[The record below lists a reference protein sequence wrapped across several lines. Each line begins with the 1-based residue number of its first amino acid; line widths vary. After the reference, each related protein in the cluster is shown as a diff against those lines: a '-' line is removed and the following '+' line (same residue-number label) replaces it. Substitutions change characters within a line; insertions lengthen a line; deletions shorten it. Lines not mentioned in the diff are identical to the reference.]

1 MKRNLSASFMVI
13 IGLFFLIGC
22 ATTQELTSSI
32 SSKVTSITATVDPAL
47 VNQVPADKRAG
58 FAKAEFDLNLATEKE
73 KLAALKTE
81 LAGLQKKKAGYE
93 EDLANNFKREAE
105 NAYDIVKVDALL
117 NAGVGKKEDNMKIRG
132 NVDSK
137 KYKILADRSKIN
149 YDISDTKMQ
158 IENKTAEI
166 TNLEKAIGE
175 IKFDGGKVSDK
186 ANVSPAPA
194 VAEKTEVKPDPAAA
208 EPKKEEK
215 K

>member
-1 MKRNLSASFMVI
+1 MKRSVSVI
-13 IGLFFLIGC
+13 AVIGIFFLVGC

-58 FAKAEFDLNLATEKE
+58 FAKAEFDLNLAIEKE

-166 TNLEKAIGE
+166 ANLEKAIGE
-175 IKFDGGKVSDK
+175 IKYDGGKASDK
-186 ANVSPAPA
+186 ASVSPAPA
-194 VAEKTEVKPDPAAA
+194 ADAKTEVKPVPAAA